1 MPAHSGPSAVVTGQV
16 AMSLEGPPH
25 DCLSIDGLWAG
36 GDGCRC
42 PSASVERGSL
52 SSGSPRVSVFLWQSL
67 IMRVS
72 VSFPHVSKAGP
83 LPLRL
88 YLSGP
93 FSVGLCLGVSPPLC
107 FCAFGA
113 LGLSAGLQVP
123 GICSCLVAL
132 CLSPAFRV
140 SPPPCLCLSPCES
153 PCLSLRAS
161 VPVLSYPLLLS

>member
-1 MPAHSGPSAVVTGQV
+1 
-16 AMSLEGPPH
+16 MSLEGPPH

-52 SSGSPRVSVFLWQSL
+52 SSGSPRVSVFLWLSL

-72 VSFPHVSKAGP
+72 VSFPHISKAGH

-93 FSVGLCLGVSPPLC
+93 LSVGFCLWGSWSQRGAPGPWDLFLPCGSLPFSRLPSLTPALPL
-107 FCAFGA
+107 
-113 LGLSAGLQVP
+113 P
-123 GICSCLVAL
+123 
-132 CLSPAFRV
+132 
-140 SPPPCLCLSPCES
+140 
-153 PCLSLRAS
+153 LSL
-161 VPVLSYPLLLS
+161 